1 MDAPS
6 TPDVT
11 PRKSLQ
17 RSIKRTLWALVIAL
31 VSAVV
36 VWGLLL
42 KTVRMQT
49 KALSPE
55 IPRHSRVV
63 LYRRASSFEPG
74 DIVAYRHDDGR
85 AMLAR
90 VLEID
95 KATRKIKVDRNDSDP
110 KTVALSDV
118 IGRAIWHTK

>member
-6 TPDVT
+6 TPNVAAGKT
-11 PRKSLQ
+11 PRKSA
-17 RSIKRTLWALVIAL
+17 RKRLWCLLFAL
-31 VSAVV
+31 VSALV
-36 VWGLLL
+36 VWTLFL

-49 KALSPE
+49 NALSPE
-55 IPRHSRVV
+55 IPRHSRVL
-63 LYRRASSFEPG
+63 LYRQASSFEPG

-110 KTVALSDV
+110 KTIALSDV
-118 IGRAIWHTK
+118 IGRAIWHTR